1 MAPKEIWDGVKV
13 GDYVTLKVE
22 NVMWKYRKAYAPGVI
37 RSEYNTY
44 EGQIVHQKWFKPG
57 EVGLTTDQ
65 PNFPFRVINQERIVE
80 VNGKENSSLR
90 RSRGESPDKQGAK
103 DQRRTIEI
111 RGSKGTP
118 YTIDIVGGEPKSCS
132 CPGYQFRSNCR
143 HLKEAEAFA

>member
-13 GDYVTLKVE
+13 GDYVTLKVK
-22 NVMWKYRKAYAPGVI
+22 NPMWPYRDAYAHGQP
-37 RSEYNTY
+37 EYNNY
-44 EGQIVHQKWFKPG
+44 EGKIIFQKWFKPG

-65 PNFPFRVINQERIVE
+65 PHFPFRVINQERIVE

-90 RSRGESPDKQGAK
+90 GSRGESPDKQGAK

-111 RGSKGTP
+111 QGSKGTP
-118 YTIDIVGGEPKSCS
+118 YTIDIYGGKPQSCS